1 MVSYSRTY
9 PQSFVGNL
17 CHFACFAH
25 KETTIVSIVSLSF
38 GSCIFKYFTL
48 AVNSVFCT
56 YSTLITDSYMLVL
69 ETPKLIALLQFQHQA
84 NLSGMIMLSF
94 VLLKFA
100 YILVMMVVVVF
111 K

>member
-1 MVSYSRTY
+1 M
-9 PQSFVGNL
+9 GNL

-25 KETTIVSIVSLSF
+25 NDTTIVSLSF
-38 GSCIFKYFTL
+38 GCCIFKYFTL

-56 YSTLITDSYMLVL
+56 YFALKDSYMVVS

-84 NLSGMIMLSF
+84 NLRGMIMLSF
-94 VLLKFA
+94 VIPVLKFVC
-100 YILVMMVVVVF
+100 ILVMMVVVVF